1 MSNMK
6 KIQEAVLTA
15 WEAKVAYDLSG
26 KAIVIAI
33 EEELKA
39 VREDKVTGGN
49 TRAAA
54 TEKYLAAKAD
64 AAKKL
69 KALEAAWADPF
80 YKMAEKSHC
89 QDIER
94 SAEYEAKI
102 KASR

>member
-26 KAIVIAI
+26 KAIMIAI

-39 VREDKVTGGN
+39 VREDKVT
-49 TRAAA
+49 RAAA
-54 TEKYLAAKAD
+54 AAKYFAAQAD

-69 KALEAAWADPF
+69 KTLEAAWADPF
-80 YKMAEKSHC
+80 YKMAEKSHR

-94 SAEYEAKI
+94 S
-102 KASR
+102 SR